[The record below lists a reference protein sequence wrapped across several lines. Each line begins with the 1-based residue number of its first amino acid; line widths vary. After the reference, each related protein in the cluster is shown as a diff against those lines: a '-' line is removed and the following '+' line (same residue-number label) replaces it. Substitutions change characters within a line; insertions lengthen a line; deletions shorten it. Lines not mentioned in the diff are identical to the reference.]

1 MTGLS
6 VVTLFNLHAERIMR
20 NARLDELQAEINIG
34 GRNIKNLRY
43 ADDTTLMAESK
54 EELKNLLMRVKEG
67 SGKSGLKIN
76 IKKTKIMTSNTITLW
91 QVEGKRVE
99 ASSSWGLKL
108 LRTVTAA
115 MKSEDNCL
123 LAGKP

>member
-1 MTGLS
+1 
-6 VVTLFNLHAERIMR
+6 
-20 NARLDELQAEINIG
+20 
-34 GRNIKNLRY
+34 
-43 ADDTTLMAESK
+43 
-54 EELKNLLMRVKEG
+54 
-67 SGKSGLKIN
+67 
-76 IKKTKIMTSNTITLW
+76 MTSNPITLW
-91 QVEGKRVE
+91 QIEGKRVE